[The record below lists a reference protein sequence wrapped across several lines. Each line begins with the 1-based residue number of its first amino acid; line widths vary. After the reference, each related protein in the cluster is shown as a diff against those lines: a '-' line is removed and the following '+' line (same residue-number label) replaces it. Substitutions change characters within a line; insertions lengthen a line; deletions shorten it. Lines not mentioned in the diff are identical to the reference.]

1 MVADELRAL
10 LSQKIST
17 DKRIA
22 ALLKKIAAG
31 RGSFGDTMNYA
42 LISGELTGEQ
52 LAEVVLELTDDR
64 EELVRLLVHD
74 RWEDINE
81 QCAAVQTAFDK
92 HNALHLAPQK
102 ASFPAERVMQIA
114 HSLSDPTVSD
124 DTIRRRARSVSNVVV
139 SMHDDFIEAN
149 AKFRSGAGLQC
160 FVTRV
165 TDGSCCPW
173 CTRLAGRYRY
183 PEDIPDE
190 IFSRHDNCGCTVTY
204 ENGRKRQ
211 DVWSK
216 RTWEVPD
223 KEAGSQK
230 PTVFSREQG
239 QKLQADNAPKRLTE
253 GDESG
258 IIDIEEKLRSIGFD
272 KVDTSFF
279 KNVNKDMQSAIT
291 DQLTLLEEKFK
302 AISSSNKPTISADLK
317 GGSTACVR
325 SELNNPENQKLMLS
339 SRQFK
344 NRKKHIAD
352 RRKDV
357 EDFFCMP
364 CNTDDETLSRYVVT
378 HEYGH
383 MLENSIAAQDMKG
396 TINTFPRLT
405 ERYREQIEKIARTID
420 TDYDK
425 NKSKY
430 LSRYVREETPYGHKD
445 LEFFAECFANSQ
457 LGQPNVL
464 GQAMLQWLEKRGFNV
479 L

>member
-1 MVADELRAL
+1 MTADEPRAL
-10 LSQKIST
+10 LTLKIST

-31 RGSFGDTMNYA
+31 KGSFGDTMNYA

-81 QCAAVQTAFDK
+81 QCAAVQTAFDE
-92 HNALHLAPQK
+92 HNALHLATQK
-102 ASFPAERVMQIA
+102 AAFPAERVMQIA

-190 IFSRHDNCGCTVTY
+190 IFRRHDNCGCTVTY

-223 KEAGSQK
+223 EEAGSQR
-230 PTVFSREQG
+230 PTVFNREQG
-239 QKLQADNAPKRLTE
+239 QKLQADNAPKRLTARPSLFT
-253 GDESG
+253 DMF
-258 IIDIEEKLRSIGFD
+258 EEYNNGQKDVIKLRNIEKELEKSLIG
-272 KVDTSFF
+272 KET
-279 KNVNKDMQSAIT
+279 KQYLYENPCKINIMYNVHVPTN
-291 DQLTLLEEKFK
+291 LLGEQDPF
-302 AISSSNKPTISADLK
+302 NDTISIYASNTK
-317 GGSTACVR
+317 TIAKTA
-325 SELNNPENQKLMLS
+325 
-339 SRQFK
+339 
-344 NRKKHIAD
+344 
-352 RRKDV
+352 
-357 EDFFCMP
+357 
-364 CNTDDETLSRYVVT
+364 ETLIHELTHRRYDIGGDFWSECVCKAQ
-378 HEYGH
+378 EYKH
-383 MLENSIAAQDMKG
+383 
-396 TINTFPRLT
+396 
-405 ERYREQIEKIARTID
+405 RYRRNDLTIA
-420 TDYDK
+420 
-425 NKSKY
+425 
-430 LSRYVREETPYGHKD
+430 
-445 LEFFAECFANSQ
+445 
-457 LGQPNVL
+457 
-464 GQAMLQWLEKRGFNV
+464 EKRVIIKEIKQEYSKQYPNWKWRNRR
-479 L
+479 

>member
-1 MVADELRAL
+1 MTADELRAL
-10 LSQKIST
+10 LTLKIST

-31 RGSFGDTMNYA
+31 KGSFGDTMNYA

-81 QCAAVQTAFDK
+81 QCAAVQTAFDE
-92 HNALHLAPQK
+92 HNALHLATQK
-102 ASFPAERVMQIA
+102 AAFPAERVMQIA

-124 DTIRRRARSVSNVVV
+124 DTIKRRARSVSNVVV

-190 IFSRHDNCGCTVTY
+190 IFRRHDNCGCTVTY

-223 KEAGSQK
+223 EEAGSQK
-230 PTVFSREQG
+230 PTVLSREQG
-239 QKLQADNAPKRLTE
+239 QKLQADNAPKRLT
-253 GDESG
+253 GGGESG
-258 IIDIEEKLRSIGFD
+258 IINIEIDELTPCLKDNKTGELVQTEVR
-272 KVDTSFF
+272 KV
-279 KNVNKDMQSAIT
+279 T
-291 DQLTLLEEKFK
+291 D
-302 AISSSNKPTISADLK
+302 
-317 GGSTACVR
+317 R
-325 SELNNPENQKLMLS
+325 SELLGCTEKKGWNFPWSKAPRDAEIYALRVKGSTTIEGLIALKKEPENAAVYLYWGNAAPHNRITEANTQKKYNGVGGHLFAIAADISVKEGYGGFMYADAANKDLYELFVNEYGATPIPTHNNPYRFFFDGEAT
-339 SRQFK
+339 
-344 NRKKHIAD
+344 RKILNTYTFD
-352 RRKDV
+352 RR
-357 EDFFCMP
+357 
-364 CNTDDETLSRYVVT
+364 
-378 HEYGH
+378 
-383 MLENSIAAQDMKG
+383 
-396 TINTFPRLT
+396 
-405 ERYREQIEKIARTID
+405 
-420 TDYDK
+420 
-425 NKSKY
+425 
-430 LSRYVREETPYGHKD
+430 
-445 LEFFAECFANSQ
+445 
-457 LGQPNVL
+457 
-464 GQAMLQWLEKRGFNV
+464 
-479 L
+479 